1 MNRKQYIKALGA
13 GLRFKLPAE
22 EVAEILEEITERFE
36 EGAAEGVAE
45 DVICSEL
52 GSPALAA
59 AEFLQRTAVP
69 GTTDILRRAL
79 PDIINLLLA
88 GLFIYGGCNSRYS
101 IGAMRPNAIAFLLP
115 IVPWLI
121 LLLSEGKKC
130 VKNLRIGPAD
140 RAMALCALLLTGAG
154 IFCVGLINEALRSPD
169 SNDLLYMLLCT
180 ALMIGAMAAWAVSVR
195 NRGDKYLLLM
205 PAAGAAAAIW
215 TAADSFDCFAA
226 YAINFMDGDPK
237 AKYYGYVGEY
247 LGAFTRLMF
256 VLSAL
261 CLIRAVIRR
270 DAFSLPTLS
279 LLLGCC
285 GGMFNVYFYLRRL
298 DPMDMNAPACNISA
312 FIPGIISAAVWFA
325 VTLIIRG
332 RKDRVEQSI

>member
-1 MNRKQYIKALGA
+1 MNRKQYIRALEA
-13 GLRFKLPAE
+13 GLRFRLPAE
-22 EVAEILEEITERFE
+22 EVTEILEEIAERFE
-36 EGAAEGVAE
+36 EGAAEGAAE

-52 GSPALAA
+52 GAPSAAA
-59 AEFLQRTAVP
+59 AEFLQRAAVP
-69 GTTDILRRAL
+69 EKTNILHNAL
-79 PDIINLLLA
+79 SSLIGLLLA
-88 GLFIYGGCNSRYS
+88 GVFVYGGCNSRYI
-101 IGAMRPNAIAFLLP
+101 IGEMRPNGAAFLLP

-121 LLLSEGKKC
+121 LLLSEGRKC
-130 VKNLRIGPAD
+130 VKNLRICPAD

-154 IFCVGLINEALRSPD
+154 VFCVGLINEALRSPD

-180 ALMIGAMAAWAVSVR
+180 GLIIGAMAAWAVSVR
-195 NRGDKYLLLM
+195 SRGGKYLLLL

-215 TAADSFDCFAA
+215 AAADSFDFFAA
-226 YAINFMDGDPK
+226 YAINFMDGDPI
-237 AKYYGYVGEY
+237 AKYYGYAGEY
-247 LGAFTRLMF
+247 LGAFTRLML

-285 GGMFNVYFYLRRL
+285 GGASNVYFYLGRV
-298 DPMDMNAPACNISA
+298 DPMDMNVPACNISA
-312 FIPGIISAAVWFA
+312 FIPGIISAAVWLA

-332 RKDRVEQSI
+332 RKSSVEQGI

>member
-1 MNRKQYIKALGA
+1 MNRKQYIKALEA
-13 GLRFKLPAE
+13 GLRFRLPAE
-22 EVAEILEEITERFE
+22 EVTEILEEIAERFE

-45 DVICSEL
+45 DVICTEL

-59 AEFLQRTAVP
+59 AEFLQRAATP
-69 GTTDILRRAL
+69 GKTDILRRAL
-79 PDIINLLLA
+79 PCLIGLLLA
-88 GLFIYGGCNSRYS
+88 GLFIYGGCNSRYL
-101 IGAMRPNAIAFLLP
+101 IGEMRPNAIAFLLP

-121 LLLSEGKKC
+121 LLLTERKRS

-140 RAMALCALLLTGAG
+140 RAMVLCALLLTGAG

-169 SNDLLYMLLCT
+169 SKDLLYMLLCT
-180 ALMIGAMAAWAVSVR
+180 ALIIGAMAALAVSVR
-195 NRGDKYLLLM
+195 SRGGKYLLLL

-215 TAADSFDCFAA
+215 AAADSFDFFAA
-226 YAINFMDGDPK
+226 YAINFTDGDPK
-237 AKYYGYVGEY
+237 AKYCGYAGEY
-247 LGAFTRLMF
+247 LGAFTRLML

-285 GGMFNVYFYLRRL
+285 GGASNVYFYLGRL
-298 DPMDMNAPACNISA
+298 DPMDMNAPACNISV
-312 FIPGIISAAVWFA
+312 FIPGIISAAVWLA
-325 VTLIIRG
+325 VTLIVRG
-332 RKDRVEQSI
+332 RKDRVE